1 MGKLS
6 KWCPARM
13 WLEQSSNNYTF
24 VNRTIGG
31 EIDERDRKDYFS
43 PSTDLF
49 SDYCSS
55 VIQRYGLDE
64 PGKILQREATD
75 LSYNY
80 LSDTSESKLFT
91 VTTSTGE
98 KFYSRSVVLAI
109 GPGGA
114 GVSKIYPWKP
124 STEQEGAAACCHS
137 TEIKSF
143 PSLNVQNKIQRRQV
157 TNVVVVGGGLSSAQI
172 VDMAVRKGV
181 TKVWFL
187 MRSGL
192 KGMYNVLRGVIFG
205 QCLILIHKTVKH
217 FDISLPWMGKYKNW
231 EKAAFWSADT
241 DEGIITKAIIPSKC
255 RH

>member
-1 MGKLS
+1 
-6 KWCPARM
+6 M
-13 WLEQSSNNYTF
+13 WLKQSIDHYIF
-24 VNRTIGG
+24 VNRIIGG

-55 VIQRYGLDE
+55 IIERYGLDE
-64 PGKILQREATD
+64 PGQILQREATD

-80 LSDTSESKLFT
+80 LSDSSDSKVFT

-124 STEQEGAAACCHS
+124 STEQEGTAACCHS

-143 PSLNVQNKIQRRQV
+143 PSPNVQNKIQRRQE

-187 MRSGL
+187 LRSGM
-192 KGMYNVLRGVIFG
+192 KGMYN
-205 QCLILIHKTVKH
+205 
-217 FDISLPWMGKYKNW
+217 
-231 EKAAFWSADT
+231 
-241 DEGIITKAIIPSKC
+241 IPSKQSVLDNISFKQQSNTSISVFPGWAST
-255 RH
+255 RTGRKQPSGPPTPTKVYIKRKPQILFKADTNIS

>member
-6 KWCPARM
+6 KWCPVRM
-13 WLEQSSNNYTF
+13 WLKQTSDNC
-24 VNRTIGG
+24 VCLNRTIGG

-43 PSTDLF
+43 PSTELF

-64 PGKILQREATD
+64 PGQILQREATD
-75 LSYNY
+75 ISYNY
-80 LSDTSESKLFT
+80 LSDSSDSKIFT
-91 VTTSTGE
+91 ITTSTGE

-137 TEIKSF
+137 TEIKTF
-143 PSLNVQNKIQRRQV
+143 PSLNVQRKIQRRQE

-192 KGMYNVLRGVIFG
+192 KGMYKSPASCSFG
-205 QCLILIHKTVKH
+205 QCLI
-217 FDISLPWMGKYKNW
+217 S
-231 EKAAFWSADT
+231 
-241 DEGIITKAIIPSKC
+241 
-255 RH
+255 

>member
-6 KWCPARM
+6 KWCPVRM
-13 WLEQSSNNYTF
+13 WLKQISDSC
-24 VNRTIGG
+24 VCLNRTIGG

-43 PSTDLF
+43 PSTELF

-64 PGKILQREATD
+64 PGQILQREATD
-75 LSYNY
+75 ISYNY
-80 LSDTSESKLFT
+80 LSDSSDSKIFT
-91 VTTSTGE
+91 ITTSTGE

-137 TEIKSF
+137 TEIKTF
-143 PSLNVQNKIQRRQV
+143 PSLNVQKKIQRRQE

-192 KGMYNVLRGVIFG
+192 KGMYKSPASCSFWTMSHFI
-205 QCLILIHKTVKH
+205 IVKH

-241 DEGIITKAIIPSKC
+241 DEGTY
-255 RH
+255 

>member
-1 MGKLS
+1 M
-6 KWCPARM
+6 
-13 WLEQSSNNYTF
+13 
-24 VNRTIGG
+24 
-31 EIDERDRKDYFS
+31 
-43 PSTDLF
+43 
-49 SDYCSS
+49 
-55 VIQRYGLDE
+55 
-64 PGKILQREATD
+64 QREATD

-80 LSDTSESKLFT
+80 LSDSSDSKVFT

-124 STEQEGAAACCHS
+124 STEQEGTAACCHS

-143 PSLNVQNKIQRRQV
+143 PSPNVQNKIQRRQE

-187 MRSGL
+187 LRSGM
-192 KGMYNVLRGVIFG
+192 KGMYNILSKQSVLDNISFKQQSNTSISVFPGWASTRTGRKQPSGPPTPTKVYIKRKP
-205 QCLILIHKTVKH
+205 QILFK
-217 FDISLPWMGKYKNW
+217 
-231 EKAAFWSADT
+231 ADT
-241 DEGIITKAIIPSKC
+241 NIS
-255 RH
+255 

>member
-1 MGKLS
+1 LYRQRS
-6 KWCPARM
+6 LTIDFC
-13 WLEQSSNNYTF
+13 
-24 VNRTIGG
+24 RTIGS

-55 VIQRYGLDE
+55 VIQRYALDE
-64 PGKILQREATD
+64 PGQILKREATH
-75 LSYNY
+75 LSYDH
-80 LSDTSESKLFT
+80 LFDSSDSKVFT
-91 VTTSTGE
+91 IATSTGE
-98 KFYSRSVVLAI
+98 KFYSRAVVLAV

-137 TEIKSF
+137 MEIKTF
-143 PSLNVQNKIQRRQV
+143 PSPSVQKKIQRRQE

-172 VDMAVRKGV
+172 VDMAIRKGV

-192 KGMYNVLRGVIFG
+192 KGMYKY
-205 QCLILIHKTVKH
+205 LIKQILNKYLMQSTVKH

-241 DEGIITKAIIPSKC
+241 DEGKFERPKLQAPN
-255 RH
+255 

>member
-1 MGKLS
+1 MGS
-6 KWCPARM
+6 EMC
-13 WLEQSSNNYTF
+13 
-24 VNRTIGG
+24 I
-31 EIDERDRKDYFS
+31 RDSFS

-55 VIQRYGLDE
+55 IIERYGLDE
-64 PGKILQREATD
+64 PGQILQREATD

-80 LSDTSESKLFT
+80 LSDSSDSKVFT

-143 PSLNVQNKIQRRQV
+143 PSPNVRNKIQRRQE

-187 MRSGL
+187 LRSGM
-192 KGMYNVLRGVIFG
+192 KGMYHVPRKKCFYLDNVSFKKQSSTSTSVCPGWASTRTGRKQPSGLPTPTKVYIKKAPNPIPRPT
-205 QCLILIHKTVKH
+205 LIY
-217 FDISLPWMGKYKNW
+217 PR
-231 EKAAFWSADT
+231 A
-241 DEGIITKAIIPSKC
+241 P
-255 RH
+255 

>member
-1 MGKLS
+1 
-6 KWCPARM
+6 M
-13 WLEQSSNNYTF
+13 WLKQISDSC
-24 VNRTIGG
+24 VCLNRTIGG

-43 PSTDLF
+43 PSTELF

-64 PGKILQREATD
+64 PGQILQREATD
-75 LSYNY
+75 ISYNY
-80 LSDTSESKLFT
+80 LSDSSDSKIFT
-91 VTTSTGE
+91 ITTSTGE

-137 TEIKSF
+137 TEIKTF
-143 PSLNVQNKIQRRQV
+143 PSLNVQKKIQRRQE

-192 KGMYNVLRGVIFG
+192 KGMYKSPASCSFWTMSHFI
-205 QCLILIHKTVKH
+205 IVKH

-241 DEGIITKAIIPSKC
+241 DEGTY
-255 RH
+255 

>member
-6 KWCPARM
+6 KWCPVRM
-13 WLEQSSNNYTF
+13 WLKRISDSC
-24 VNRTIGG
+24 VCLNRTIGG

-43 PSTDLF
+43 PSTELF

-64 PGKILQREATD
+64 PGQILQREATD
-75 LSYNY
+75 ISYNY
-80 LSDTSESKLFT
+80 LSDSSDSKIFT
-91 VTTSTGE
+91 ITTSTGE

-137 TEIKSF
+137 TEIKTF
-143 PSLNVQNKIQRRQV
+143 PSLNVQKKIQRRQE

-192 KGMYNVLRGVIFG
+192 KGMYKSPASCSFWTMSHFI
-205 QCLILIHKTVKH
+205 IVKH

-241 DEGIITKAIIPSKC
+241 DEGTY
-255 RH
+255 

>member
-1 MGKLS
+1 VGKLS
-6 KWCPARM
+6 KWCPVRM
-13 WLEQSSNNYTF
+13 WLKQSSDSCICL
-24 VNRTIGG
+24 NRTIGG

-43 PSTDLF
+43 PSTELF

-64 PGKILQREATD
+64 PGQILQREATD
-75 LSYNY
+75 ISYNY
-80 LSDTSESKLFT
+80 LSDSSDSKIFT
-91 VTTSTGE
+91 ITTSTGE

-137 TEIKSF
+137 TEIKTF
-143 PSLNVQNKIQRRQV
+143 PSLNVQKKIQRRQE

-192 KGMYNVLRGVIFG
+192 KGMYKSPASCSFWTMSHFI
-205 QCLILIHKTVKH
+205 IVKH

-241 DEGIITKAIIPSKC
+241 DEGTY
-255 RH
+255 